1 MTDQTNKE
9 TTMKKFAI
17 SLIALA
23 AISTASFAEDRP
35 HDLYS
40 SGAGYAMQLNDN
52 STSNNA
58 FVVAKKWTDAPTA
71 YEISIMNAIEGER
84 NNNDK

>member
-1 MTDQTNKE
+1 
-9 TTMKKFAI
+9 MKKFAI

-35 HDLYS
+35 HDLYA
-40 SGAGYAMQLNDN
+40 SGAGYAMQNDN
-52 STSNNA
+52 STGSNA
-58 FVVAKKWTDAPTA
+58 FAVVKKWTNAPTA
-71 YEISIMNAIEGER
+71 TEIAIMNAIENER